1 MLIPSFIQDLW
12 EYTTQYEEQ
21 MNQTMIGGVVTLTKG
36 LY

>member
-21 MNQTMIGGVVTLTKG
+21 MNQTMIGGL
-36 LY
+36 